1 MQQIHIKQV
10 HYPSGIVRNFANGSK
25 ISAFTRQWILDHTAN
40 KSAVSINKRP
50 SGLVEHGYTIE
61 ISDAD
66 TQALTV
72 SGNLCGDAIL
82 LNTVHQRN
90 VDNALNAQISF
101 VEQIAKSME
110 K

>member
-50 SGLVEHGYTIE
+50 SGVVEHGYTIE

-66 TQALTV
+66 IQALA
-72 SGNLCGDAIL
+72 AISNQQFMRRCYPIISSVCEGVL
-82 LNTVHQRN
+82 KCQSCLNSRR
-90 VDNALNAQISF
+90 L
-101 VEQIAKSME
+101 
-110 K
+110 